1 MHPAPAPLGQRAAE
15 KTVGLIATA
24 FERMPAGL
32 AYLLADALLPAL
44 ATWGAVHELRAG
56 WAGRGARRNL
66 RIAFRDALG
75 ELDAWRLLARQGRH
89 LAHLA
94 VDVCRMPRL
103 DAARI
108 GRHFDLASLEPLRTL
123 LDEGRGLLCVSGHV
137 GPWEILGHAA
147 SVSGLPVTIVARGL
161 GSPALDRTLARLRT
175 SGGQRCIPQR
185 GALLILRK
193 VLSRG
198 EIAGLLLDEDVRRNP
213 VFTPFLGTLAATSPA
228 AALLQRLTGAP
239 IAVVSCERS
248 ARERFRLR
256 LWRVV
261 RAPSCADR
269 ETALRAVTAEINL
282 ALGAAILDRPEQWLW
297 GSRRFATRPPDEAPG
312 PDGLPP
318 LAP

>member
-1 MHPAPAPLGQRAAE
+1 VHPTPALLGRRAAE

-32 AYLLADALLPAL
+32 AYPLADALLPAL
-44 ATWGAVHELRAG
+44 AAWGALHELRAG

-66 RIAFRDALG
+66 RIAFRGALG
-75 ELDAWRLLARQGRH
+75 ELGPWRLLARQGRH
-89 LAHLA
+89 LAHLV

-108 GRHFDLASLEPLRTL
+108 GRHFDLATLEPLRTL
-123 LDEGRGLLCVSGHV
+123 LAEGRGLLCVSGHM

-147 SVSGLPVTIVARGL
+147 SVSGLPVTIVVRGL
-161 GSPALDRTLARLRT
+161 GSRSLDRTLARLRT
-175 SGGQRCIPQR
+175 SGGQRCVPQR
-185 GALLILRK
+185 GALQVLRK
-193 VLSRG
+193 ALSRG
-198 EIAGLLLDEDVRRNP
+198 EIAGLLLDEDERHAP
-213 VFTPFLGTLAATSPA
+213 IFTPFLGTLAATSPA

-248 ARERFRLR
+248 ARERYRLR
-256 LWRVV
+256 LWRIV
-261 RAPSCADR
+261 RAPTCVDR
-269 ETALRAVTAEINL
+269 EAALRAVTAEINL
-282 ALGAAILDRPEQWLW
+282 ALGAAIFDRPEQWLW
-297 GSRRFATRPPDEAPG
+297 GSRRFATRPPDETPG